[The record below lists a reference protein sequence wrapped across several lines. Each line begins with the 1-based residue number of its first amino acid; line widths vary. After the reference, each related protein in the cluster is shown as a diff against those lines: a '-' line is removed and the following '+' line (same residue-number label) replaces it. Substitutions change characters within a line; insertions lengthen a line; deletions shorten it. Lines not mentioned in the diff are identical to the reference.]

1 MIFARHRRLSPKIF
15 DFQSV
20 RVLMILSREHIMR
33 GERKMDKK
41 DQASNLEP
49 QTRQIDE
56 DSTSNRNLSTSEPNE
71 KELSENLSGADSS
84 LEKPKN
90 QDR

>member
-1 MIFARHRRLSPKIF
+1 
-15 DFQSV
+15 
-20 RVLMILSREHIMR
+20 
-33 GERKMDKK
+33 MDKK